1 MLWNISKRFQFA
13 ADKIIPE
20 SFVFCIVL
28 TLIAF
33 GLGLIT
39 SGGAAMK
46 LAVGWYDGLWSMIA
60 FAFQMSFMVVTC
72 AAAAK
77 SPAVSRILAR
87 VASIPKSQAAAYTI
101 LLVFGVVSSW
111 INWAFSTILTPILA
125 MYLSRNV
132 KNLHFPL
139 MVAAGYSM
147 MVLGQCWCPSASI
160 YALVASEGHFLEAKI
175 GTFTQDLTVYNPV
188 NTILFFGTFFLI
200 LAVTIFTRPPKNEI
214 IEYQG
219 EIADGSNHAVAED
232 TERTAAGAMNRSRIL
247 MWIIGVTG
255 LALIIRSFVMKGI
268 LPSLNFNFVIFMFMT
283 LNCFLYSSPSRF
295 VGAYRDSM
303 RSATDVMLQFPFYGG
318 IMGMMTVSGLDKAI
332 SGMLVNV
339 ASVDSFYTLS
349 FLSAATLNLF
359 IPSQGGQWI
368 VQGGILMDAGQQLGA
383 HLPYV
388 MNAFVAGDEVTN
400 LLQPLYL
407 IPALALVG
415 MKLKDAWGLCA
426 FLCAFWMVF
435 MGIGFYVLPM
445 IFPG

>member
-20 SFVFCIVL
+20 SFVFCIIL

-33 GLGLIT
+33 VLGLIVH
-39 SGGAAMK
+39 GGGPMD
-46 LAVGWYDGLWSMIA
+46 LATGWYNGLWSMIA

-77 SPAVSRILAR
+77 APAVARILAR
-87 VASIPKSQAAAYTI
+87 VARAAKTPVAAYTI

-147 MVLGQCWCPSASI
+147 MILGQCWCPSASV
-160 YALVASEGHFLEAKI
+160 YALVATKGHFLEGKI
-175 GTFTQDLTVYNPV
+175 GVITQDVSVYNPV
-188 NTILFFGTFFLI
+188 NTILFFGTFFVI
-200 LAVTIFTRPPKNEI
+200 LLVTIFTRPPQNEI
-214 IEYQG
+214 VEYTG
-219 EIADGSNHAVAED
+219 DIASGGGHVVEEDAES
-232 TERTAAGAMNRSRIL
+232 TPAGFMNRSRIL
-247 MWIIGVTG
+247 MWLIGVTG
-255 LALIIRSFVMKGI
+255 LVLIIRSFVQKGI

-283 LNCFLYSSPSRF
+283 LNCFLYNSPSRF

-303 RSATDVMLQFPFYGG
+303 RTATDVMLQFPFYGG
-318 IMGMMTVSGLDKAI
+318 IMGMMTASGLDKAI
-332 SGMLVNV
+332 SNMLVN
-339 ASVDSFYTLS
+339 AGSAESFYTLS
-349 FLSAATLNLF
+349 FLSAALLNLF

-368 VQGGILMDAGQQLGA
+368 VQGGILTDAATQLGA
-383 HLPYV
+383 HIPYV

-415 MKLKDAWGLCA
+415 MKLKEAWGLCA
-426 FLCAFWMVF
+426 FICAFWLLF
-435 MGIGFYVLPM
+435 MSIGFYLLPM
-445 IFPG
+445 VFVP

>member
-1 MLWNISKRFQFA
+1 MLWSISKRFQFA

-20 SFVFCIVL
+20 SFVFCIIL

-33 GLGLIT
+33 VLGLIVH
-39 SGGAAMK
+39 GGSP
-46 LAVGWYDGLWSMIA
+46 LDLVDGWYKGLWSMIA

-77 SPAVSRILAR
+77 APAVAKCLAR
-87 VASIPKSQAAAYTI
+87 VARAAKTPAMAYVI
-101 LLVFGVVSSW
+101 LLTFGVISSW

-132 KNLHFPL
+132 KGLHFPF
-139 MVAAGYSM
+139 MIAAGYSM
-147 MVLGQCWCPSASI
+147 MVLGQCWCPSASV
-160 YALVASEGHFLEAKI
+160 YALVASPGHFLEAKI

-188 NTILFFGTFFLI
+188 NTILFFGTFFMILLI
-200 LAVTIFTRPPKNEI
+200 SIFTRPPQNEVV
-214 IEYQG
+214 EYQG
-219 EIADGSNHAVAED
+219 DITSGVVTVEDD
-232 TERTAAGAMNRSRIL
+232 TEQTPAGFMNRSRAL
-247 MWIIGVTG
+247 MWVIGLTG
-255 LALIIRSFVMKGI
+255 LVLIIRSFMEKGF

-283 LNCFLYSSPSRF
+283 INCFLYSSPSKF

-318 IMGMMTVSGLDKAI
+318 IMGMMTASGLDKAI
-332 SGMLVNV
+332 SNMLVN
-339 ASVDSFYTLS
+339 AGSVDSFYTLS
-349 FLSAATLNLF
+349 FLSAALLNLF

-368 VQGGILMDAGQQLGA
+368 VQGGILTDAAQQLGA

-415 MKLKDAWGLCA
+415 MKLKEAWGLCA
-426 FLCAFWMVF
+426 FLCAFWLAF
-435 MGIGFYVLPM
+435 MSIGFYILPM
-445 IFPG
+445 IFPA